1 MELEEPARR
10 AASLRRTDALEK
22 ALGETKYT
30 TDNVQEDALY
40 LRVVRS
46 PHPHALIRRIDA

>member
-1 MELEEPARR
+1 VELEEPARR